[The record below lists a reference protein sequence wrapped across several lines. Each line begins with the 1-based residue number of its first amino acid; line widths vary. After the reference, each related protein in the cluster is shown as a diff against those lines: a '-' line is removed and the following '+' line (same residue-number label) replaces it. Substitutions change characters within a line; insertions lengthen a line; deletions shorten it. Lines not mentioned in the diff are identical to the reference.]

1 MLGLLVDPLKS
12 TIPSRN
18 LHYELIEI
26 TGNCDRQS
34 FVDVLIK
41 KLRMIA
47 ILFLNVEIELVD
59 RDESKDLFLCR
70 RFVAKLL
77 MNFAI

>member
-1 MLGLLVDPLKS
+1 MDPLKS
-12 TIPSRN
+12 TILFRN

-34 FVDVLIK
+34 FVNKLIR

-59 RDESKDLFLCR
+59 RDEGKDLFLCR
-70 RFVAKLL
+70 RFVAKCLS
-77 MNFAI
+77 